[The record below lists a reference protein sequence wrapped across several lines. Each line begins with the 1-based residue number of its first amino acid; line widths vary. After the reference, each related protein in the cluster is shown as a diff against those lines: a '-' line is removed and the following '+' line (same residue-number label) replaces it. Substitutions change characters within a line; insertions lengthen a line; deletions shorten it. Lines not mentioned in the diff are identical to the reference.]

1 MNFSRR
7 SLLSAGAVLAATPV
21 AADVISNGTDQTLEL
36 QAAIDHAAGSTGI
49 LSLGAGKFLVSG
61 LHARSSLQIEGVA
74 GHTRLVATGKE
85 AILTFEGADR
95 LNISG
100 ITFEGGANGL
110 VLKNCGG
117 RICGNE
123 FLLQEKT
130 ALFALDSRGLEISGN
145 HVHDIGN
152 NGIQVWT
159 SDKREDGTL
168 VINNRVERI
177 AARDGGSG
185 QNGNGINIYRA
196 AQVLVSNNRVSDCF
210 FSAIR
215 NNAGSNCQIMGNNI
229 SRTGEVA
236 IYVEF
241 AFEGA
246 VVSNNMIDDVC
257 FGISITNFNEGGR
270 LAVCSNNL
278 VRNAKGG
285 KTEGVTTGGGIYAE
299 ADTLVSGNVVEDAK
313 DVGIALGWGSYARN
327 LSAQGNLIRNCG
339 KGITASVT
347 QGAGASY
354 LANNVITGAKIAAIL
369 GMDHLNAMTDDL
381 GKADAKVPDLIQLK
395 DNIVRAT

>member
-7 SLLSAGAVLAATPV
+7 SLLSAGAILAATPV
-21 AADVISNGTDQTLEL
+21 AAEIMSNGVDQTLEL
-36 QAAIDHAAGSTGI
+36 QAAIDHAAGNGGI
-49 LSLGAGKFLVSG
+49 LRLAAGKFHVSG
-61 LHARSSLQIEGVA
+61 LHAKSSLQIEGVA
-74 GHTRLVATGKE
+74 GHTRLVSTGKE
-85 AILTFEGADR
+85 AILTFEDAEHV
-95 LNISG
+95 NITG

-110 VLKNCGG
+110 VLRNCGG

-123 FLLQEKT
+123 FFSQEKT

-168 VINNRVERI
+168 VANNRVERI
-177 AARDGGSG
+177 AANDGGSG

-196 AQVLVSNNRVSDCF
+196 AQVLVSNNRIADCF

-215 NNAGSNCQIMGNNI
+215 NNSGSNCQIMGNNI

-246 VVSNNMIDDVC
+246 VVSNNMIDDVG
-257 FGISITNFNEGGR
+257 FGISITNFNDGGR

-278 VRNAKGG
+278 VRNANGG
-285 KTEGVTTGGGIYAE
+285 NTEGVNTGGGIYAE
-299 ADTLVSGNVVEDAK
+299 ADTLVSSNVVENAR
-313 DVGIALGWGSYARN
+313 DVGIALGSMRAIFRPRET
-327 LSAQGNLIRNCG
+327 SS
-339 KGITASVT
+339 GIAEKAS
-347 QGAGASY
+347 
-354 LANNVITGAKIAAIL
+354 
-369 GMDHLNAMTDDL
+369 
-381 GKADAKVPDLIQLK
+381 
-395 DNIVRAT
+395 RCR